1 MGAGQIRT
9 AEIWTVGH
17 STHSLPVLA
26 DLLRGHRIEVLADV
40 RSQPFSR
47 RNPQFNRDSLGSCL
61 ESAAIRYVWLG
72 AELGGRPPE
81 AEFYDGKGHV
91 LYGMVA
97 STERFLSGLE
107 RLMGGAERYRVAI
120 MCAEENPARCHR
132 RLLVARALVERGVTV
147 RHIRGDG
154 SLVSE
159 EDLDRAGPEAGPE
172 AGQGALFG

>member
-1 MGAGQIRT
+1 MDA

-17 STHSLPVLA
+17 STHPLPVLA
-26 DLLRGHRIEVLADV
+26 GLLRRHRIEVLADV

-47 RNPQFNRDSLGSCL
+47 RNPQFNRDSFASYL
-61 ESAAIRYVWLG
+61 EGAGIRHVWLG
-72 AELGGRPPE
+72 AGLGGRPPE
-81 AEFYDGKGHV
+81 AEFYDGQGHV
-91 LYGMVA
+91 LYDAVA

-107 RLMGGAERYRVAI
+107 RLMDGAERYRVAV

-154 SLVSE
+154 SVIGE
-159 EDLDRAGPEAGPE
+159 EDLALPGAGT
-172 AGQGALFG
+172 GQGALFE